1 MEGTLRALARA
12 AGKIGRAGNTEQV
25 CMIKEN
31 QTTEIEPQESFS
43 SLSKHAFPS
52 LRPRN
57 LRAIEIAEG
66 ALLADIGVIFQ
77 LLIKFLPVGGVVLQL
92 LVPVIFAVIVLRRGL
107 YVGCMSLCVALFV
120 ICIVMGPGG
129 GPFFVLEAGAGIF
142 LGVNMRLR
150 LHPLLTFLLGVLGG
164 GAALWAVLLFYVFV
178 GGGALV
184 LLRGMHQGY
193 ASFSNVSFQV
203 ARFLHLGGLWQQSL
217 YPQIDRFVQWGF
229 QHWPFFY
236 YLISCLICVP
246 LVLVVYFI
254 VNFFLRVLGYQV
266 RPFPG
271 YLLEGWLLALVT
283 GLFKLLPRRAFVRF
297 SVLKHLKAEVRR
309 LNIAR
314 LRQRRLERAARAKQ
328 GLAGTE
334 SAGLR
339 R

>member
-1 MEGTLRALARA
+1 
-12 AGKIGRAGNTEQV
+12 
-25 CMIKEN
+25 MIKDS
-31 QTTEIEPQESFS
+31 QKTEIEPLESFS
-43 SLSKHAFPS
+43 SLSKRAFPT
-52 LRPRN
+52 LRARN

-77 LLIKFLPVGGVVLQL
+77 LLIKFLPVGGQVLQL

-129 GPFFVLEAGAGIF
+129 APFFLLEAGAGIF
-142 LGVNMRLR
+142 LGLNMRLR
-150 LHPLLTFLLGVLGG
+150 LLPLVTFLVGVIGG

-193 ASFSNVSFQV
+193 ASLSNIGYQI
-203 ARFLHLGGLWQQSL
+203 ARFIHLGGFWQQDL
-217 YPQIDRFVQWGF
+217 YPLIDRFVQWGF
-229 QHWPFFY
+229 QHWLFFY
-236 YLISCLICVP
+236 YLTACLVCVP

-271 YLLEGWLLALVT
+271 YLLEGWLLALVN
-283 GLFKLLPRRAFVRF
+283 GLFKLLPRWAFVRF
-297 SVLKHLKAEVRR
+297 SVLKHLKREVRR

-314 LRQRRLERAARAKQ
+314 LRQRRLEREAMGK
-328 GLAGTE
+328 GGE
-334 SAGLR
+334 R